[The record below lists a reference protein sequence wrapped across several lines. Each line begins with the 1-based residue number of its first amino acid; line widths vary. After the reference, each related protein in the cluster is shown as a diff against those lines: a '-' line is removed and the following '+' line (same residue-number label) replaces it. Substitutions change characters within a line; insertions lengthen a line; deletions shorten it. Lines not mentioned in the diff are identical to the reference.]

1 MNRIVSW
8 VSRDD
13 MAGDEEH
20 PIQPLLAKVEK
31 EASEVDSPRIYLSE
45 IGRVPLLTAAQEIV
59 LAQAIE
65 AAREATLRLEK
76 GDECPLAH
84 PTLVRAVE
92 DGEGARRRLTD
103 ANLRLVVS
111 IAKRYRGLGMDFL
124 DLVQEG
130 NLGLMRAVDKFDH
143 HKGCRFSTYA
153 TWWIR
158 QAVSRATADQARTI
172 RIPVY
177 MMELGLKV
185 HAASASLQES
195 LGREPTSEEVA
206 RHLGVPVEKVDLV
219 LNALEKPMSL
229 EAPLGD
235 VGGSL
240 AELIE
245 DQHVEQ
251 PSDAALRAA
260 LTEEVDRVLDSLPQR
275 ERLVVEMRH
284 GLLDGREHTLH
295 EIGNVLRLTR
305 ERVRQIEQK
314 AMGRLRHSSRTRRLR
329 DYLEG

>member
-20 PIQPLLAKVEK
+20 PIQALVAEVEK
-31 EASEVDSPRIYLSE
+31 EAGEVDPARYLSE
-45 IGRVPLLTAAQEIV
+45 IGRVALLTAAQEIV

-65 AAREATLRLEK
+65 GAREAAQRLEK
-76 GDECPLAH
+76 GDECPLEH

-92 DGEGARRRLTD
+92 HGEDARRRLIE

-111 IAKRYRGLGMDFL
+111 IAKRYLGRGMDFL

-130 NLGLMRAVDKFDH
+130 NFGLMRAVDKFDH
-143 HKGCRFSTYA
+143 HKGYRFSTYA
-153 TWWIR
+153 IWWIR
-158 QAVSRATADQARTI
+158 QAVTRAIGDQARAI
-172 RIPVY
+172 RLPVY
-177 MMELGLKV
+177 LGAQL
-185 HAASASLQES
+185 HAMHTASASLQQS

-206 RHLGVPVEKVDLV
+206 GQLGVPVEKVDLV
-219 LNALEKPMSL
+219 LNALEAPMSL
-229 EAPLGD
+229 ETPLGD
-235 VGGSL
+235 VGGSVG
-240 AELIE
+240 ELIE
-245 DQHVEQ
+245 DRHVEQ

-260 LTEEVDRVLDSLPQR
+260 LTEEVDRVLDSLPRR

-284 GLLDGREHTLH
+284 GLLDGREHTLQ

-314 AMGRLRHSSRTRRLR
+314 AMGRLRHSSRKRRLR